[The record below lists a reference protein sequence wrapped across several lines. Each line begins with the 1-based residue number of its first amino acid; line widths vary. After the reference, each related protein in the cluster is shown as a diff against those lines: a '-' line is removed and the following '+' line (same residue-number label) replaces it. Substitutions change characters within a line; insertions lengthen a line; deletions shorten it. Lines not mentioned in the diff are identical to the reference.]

1 MDLFFGGKVQVLCF
15 EEHNE
20 KQKALYRQ
28 SLCFQEE
35 YMSKVRLDLHKTPC
49 LETWT

>member
-20 KQKALYRQ
+20 KQKALLQTVIMFSRRIY
-28 SLCFQEE
+28 E
-35 YMSKVRLDLHKTPC
+35 
-49 LETWT
+49 